1 MNEGKQVNL
10 RTALN
15 QETITRDLKY
25 ALATGNWG
33 INRKAITKTGV
44 AQVLQRL
51 TYSSTLSHLR
61 RVASSVGRDGK
72 LAKPRQLHNTHWGM
86 VRTITMESRELCVCA
101 CVCASNQTRTALT
114 SLFCL
119 SPRSPPLRCYQ
130 ICPAE
135 TPEGHVSDQC
145 S

>member
-1 MNEGKQVNL
+1 MYLDRKVNEGKQVNL

-86 VRTITMESRELCVCA
+86 VRQKKKKNGNVVHCAVRGVRQAYARSIGREL
-101 CVCASNQTRTALT
+101 L
-114 SLFCL
+114 
-119 SPRSPPLRCYQ
+119 
-130 ICPAE
+130 
-135 TPEGHVSDQC
+135 
-145 S
+145 